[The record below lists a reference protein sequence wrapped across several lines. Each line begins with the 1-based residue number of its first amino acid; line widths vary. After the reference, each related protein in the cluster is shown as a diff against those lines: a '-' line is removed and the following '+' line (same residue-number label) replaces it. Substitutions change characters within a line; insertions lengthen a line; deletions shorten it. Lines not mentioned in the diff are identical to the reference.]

1 MRDSATEIAN
11 LLYRYAELI
20 DGGDLEGAAALF
32 RHARI
37 KVRGGSELI
46 DEAGILALWRQH
58 VRIYPCGT
66 PRTKHLVTNPIIE
79 VDDAAGT
86 AATRSYYTVY
96 QAVEGFPLQLIASG
110 RYHDRFE
117 LVDGAWRFAF
127 RDYSMLDLI
136 GDLSAHLT
144 MPVSA

>member
-66 PRTKHLVTNPIIE
+66 PRTSSMKVIARMRI
-79 VDDAAGT
+79 AG
-86 AATRSYYTVY
+86 RFDSR
-96 QAVEGFPLQLIASG
+96 AS
-110 RYHDRFE
+110 
-117 LVDGAWRFAF
+117 A
-127 RDYSMLDLI
+127 SKMP
-136 GDLSAHLT
+136 SARQ
-144 MPVSA
+144 S